1 MSPYWN
7 YENICLGRKTFYSTS
22 FEYQRDSWN
31 FFSIRVEGWK
41 FRELIKKIK
50 TKGICFY
57 YKKERK
63 REGIL
68 FKFQLLLDFSNFAF
82 EVDEIK
88 LKGKYFMFPMF
99 RSKIWK
105 QFLFLE
111 GRRKRKREVHRFRIM
126 HWVRLEM
133 KMATNSGQPIPS
145 VRRHEFGIPPR
156 IPWDIF
162 PPELVRL
169 LAECFFQ

>member
-1 MSPYWN
+1 M
-7 YENICLGRKTFYSTS
+7 
-22 FEYQRDSWN
+22 
-31 FFSIRVEGWK
+31 EGWK

-57 YKKERK
+57 YKKERE
-63 REGIL
+63 RGGIL

-105 QFLFLE
+105 RFLFLE
-111 GRRKRKREVHRFRIM
+111 GRRKRKREG
-126 HWVRLEM
+126 
-133 KMATNSGQPIPS
+133 NSS
-145 VRRHEFGIPPR
+145 
-156 IPWDIF
+156 
-162 PPELVRL
+162 
-169 LAECFFQ
+169 